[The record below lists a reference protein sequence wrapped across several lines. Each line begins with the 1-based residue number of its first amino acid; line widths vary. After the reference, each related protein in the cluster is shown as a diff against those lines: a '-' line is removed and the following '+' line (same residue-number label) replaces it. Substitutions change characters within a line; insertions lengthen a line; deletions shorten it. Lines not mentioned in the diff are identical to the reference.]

1 MASGDSWIELIVRR
15 TSRALQDTADAA
27 GTGTEDHNSAQNG
40 ALAASVWPFFISYY
54 VLTSVVLFNVIVA
67 ILLDELILATSADKF
82 SRRSGGCD
90 NEQVRGDLI

>member
-1 MASGDSWIELIVRR
+1 MASGDSWVELIVRR
-15 TSRALQDTADAA
+15 LSRALQDTADAA
-27 GTGTEDHNSAQNG
+27 GTGTEEGDAAA